1 MFSIYRHSNIITEFK
16 LGEIGKINMN
26 INVDKKIISVIG
38 PLFNEGAVVDRY
50 CQEVISTFKKI
61 TKQYALELILVDDG
75 SSDDTLLRASEI
87 KKENPNIIT
96 LVKLSRNFGLEGAID
111 AGLRVAKGDAVI
123 TMDADLQDPPS
134 VILEMVKKWENGA
147 DIVVGSRSGRP
158 NDSFFKKLTA
168 SFFYKLMD
176 NLSGKLKLE
185 RSAANF
191 RLLSRNA
198 LNIYLSLS
206 EKNRVFR
213 VLVPFLGMKVDI
225 VEYERD
231 KRFSGETKYN
241 LSSMIRYALDSITG
255 ISIEPLRK
263 IYILSVF
270 SFLIFLIS
278 AIGSFFFDEK
288 FLPFFILGGGIW
300 LLFSFLFAA
309 MAIISEYI
317 GQIFIEVKN
326 RPASIIYSQDLF
338 DCDLKRGD

>member
-1 MFSIYRHSNIITEFK
+1 M
-16 LGEIGKINMN
+16 
-26 INVDKKIISVIG
+26 
-38 PLFNEGAVVDRY
+38 
-50 CQEVISTFKKI
+50 
-61 TKQYALELILVDDG
+61 
-75 SSDDTLLRASEI
+75 RASEI

-206 EKNRVFR
+206 EKIVF
-213 VLVPFLGMKVDI
+213 LEF
-225 VEYERD
+225 
-231 KRFSGETKYN
+231 
-241 LSSMIRYALDSITG
+241 
-255 ISIEPLRK
+255 
-263 IYILSVF
+263 
-270 SFLIFLIS
+270 
-278 AIGSFFFDEK
+278 
-288 FLPFFILGGGIW
+288 
-300 LLFSFLFAA
+300 
-309 MAIISEYI
+309 
-317 GQIFIEVKN
+317 
-326 RPASIIYSQDLF
+326 
-338 DCDLKRGD
+338 